1 MGGGWLSSRLIKKG
15 WSVNASRKT
24 TLLICALCVV
34 PVFLAAI
41 VPNPWVV
48 VVLIGIAAA
57 AHQGFSANIYTLAS
71 DMAPRKV
78 VSSIVGLG
86 GFAAGFIAMGFQKLT
101 GRILDSWS
109 NGYLIIF
116 AVASCM
122 YLINLAIIHLLVP
135 RMEPM
140 QIPVTEVSGS

>member
-1 MGGGWLSSRLIKKG
+1 
-15 WSVNASRKT
+15 
-24 TLLICALCVV
+24 V

-41 VPNPWVV
+41 VPSAWVV
-48 VVLIGIAAA
+48 VLLIGLAAA

-86 GFAAGFIAMGFQKLT
+86 GLAAGFVAWGFQKLT
-101 GRILDSWS
+101 GRILDHWS
-109 NGYLIIF
+109 NGYLAIF
-116 AVASCM
+116 VVASCA
-122 YLINLAIIHLLVP
+122 YLVNLAIIHLLVP

-140 QIPVTEVSGS
+140 KIPTAETAGT